1 MNPLKL
7 YLLRAVHDWAVDSGF
22 TPHVLAD
29 ANAAG
34 VRIPPGHADNGRIVL
49 NVHPRAVNRLEFAG
63 DALRFSARFGA
74 QSVSIEIPYAAVLA
88 IYARENGQG
97 ITLPAETPA
106 GENKPGEEQT
116 GTGDNPPDDKPTGK
130 GPTLRIVK

>member
-7 YLLRAVHDWAVDSGF
+7 YLLRAVHDWAVDNGF

-34 VRIPPGHADNGRIVL
+34 VRIPPGYADNGRIVL
-49 NVHPRAVNRLEFAG
+49 NVHPQAVNRLEFAG

-74 QSVSIEIPYAAVLA
+74 RSVRIEIPYAAVLA
-88 IYARENGQG
+88 VYARENGQG
-97 ITLPAETPA
+97 ITFPETPA
-106 GENKPGEEQT
+106 GGDPDSVP
-116 GTGDNPPDDKPTGK
+116 GDNPPDGKPPGK
-130 GPTLRIVK
+130 GPSLRIVK